1 MKVLIID
8 DEPEVTEMICQYM
21 SLKNNDC
28 TIKNSG
34 KEGLDELQKNSFDA
48 VILDLSM
55 PGMSG
60 YQVLDEL
67 KKQDSVESK
76 HILVLTALNL
86 NYDDETQLQNYG
98 VKHVL
103 RKPIA
108 LQDLYSKLE
117 EVAC

>member
-21 SLKNNDC
+21 SLKNNNC

-34 KEGLDELQKNSFDA
+34 QEGIEELQKNSFDA

-67 KKQDSVESK
+67 KKHDKISSNN
-76 HILVLTALNL
+76 ILVLTALNI
-86 NYDDETQLQNYG
+86 NFDDEAELQTRG
-98 VKHVL
+98 VKRIL

-108 LQDLYSKLE
+108 LQELHKMLE
-117 EVAC
+117 EITA